1 MTTVIFDIT
10 ITNDTRPEGNSESFT
25 LTIEESSLPSGV
37 LVGNI
42 GEATVTIV
50 DDDRKL

>member
-1 MTTVIFDIT
+1 MTTVTFDIS
-10 ITNDTRPEGNSESFT
+10 ITNDTTNEPNGESFT

-42 GEATVTIV
+42 GEATVTIM
-50 DDDRKL
+50 DDRKL